1 MERLG
6 AFIKKHRLWLGGL
19 CCALAAAFALAW
31 AGYTLHQAGK
41 NQSEYKIVH
50 DEYVEKQGMY
60 PADPAA
66 GLVQGLPAGEGETLY
81 GVRLMFVTDG
91 RVAQGAFRVALESAD
106 GQTLTACDGDM
117 TMLLDGAFVDVIF
130 ASPVTLEEGGSYQLR
145 VTFVPAA
152 AEDKAGLVYGE
163 GEQADPAMPLT
174 DAAEPDRKSVV

>member
-31 AGYTLHQAGK
+31 AGYTLHQAGR

-50 DEYVEKQGMY
+50 DEYVEKQGLY

-66 GLVQGLPAGEGETLY
+66 GLVQGLPAGEGEPLY

-91 RVAQGAFRVALESAD
+91 RVAQGRFRVALESAD
-106 GQTLTACDGDM
+106 G
-117 TMLLDGAFVDVIF
+117 
-130 ASPVTLEEGGSYQLR
+130 
-145 VTFVPAA
+145 
-152 AEDKAGLVYGE
+152 
-163 GEQADPAMPLT
+163 
-174 DAAEPDRKSVV
+174 DAAQTYANIIACRKGDENSAKIQALVTALESEAVRQYIAETYNGAVVAIF